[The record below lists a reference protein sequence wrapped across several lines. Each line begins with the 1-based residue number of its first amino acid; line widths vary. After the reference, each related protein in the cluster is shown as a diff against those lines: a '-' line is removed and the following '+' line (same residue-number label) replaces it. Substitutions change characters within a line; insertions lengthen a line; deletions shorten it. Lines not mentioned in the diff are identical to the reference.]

1 MLLPKKLKYI
11 LKFNIESNIKNL
23 NPKIS
28 TVLSQKR
35 INSSDF
41 ITLFKEKLLLLKI
54 KEDVSVTLKVLLFF
68 FESDDYTIHIKMP
81 SFSTLLNR
89 FFLSKKN
96 FDCPGFFFNKKLKN
110 TYFNYILTPYILYEI
125 VVYQSLHDYS
135 DSNILFNYYVKC
147 VKSLKSKGI
156 NVLLIK

>member
-68 FESDDYTIHIKMP
+68 QKVK
-81 SFSTLLNR
+81 
-89 FFLSKKN
+89 LS
-96 FDCPGFFFNKKLKN
+96 LMKN
-110 TYFNYILTPYILYEI
+110 TTICSRL
-125 VVYQSLHDYS
+125 S
-135 DSNILFNYYVKC
+135 
-147 VKSLKSKGI
+147 
-156 NVLLIK
+156 

>member
-1 MLLPKKLKYI
+1 MLLSKKLKYI

-35 INSSDF
+35 INGPDF
-41 ITLFKEKLLLLKI
+41 ITLLKEKLLLLKI
-54 KEDVSVTLKVLLFF
+54 KEDVSVNVKVLLFV

-81 SFSTLLNR
+81 SLTTLLNR

-96 FDCPGFFFNKKLKN
+96 FDCPGFLFNKKLKN
-110 TYFNYILTPYILYEI
+110 SYFNYIITPYILYEI
-125 VVYQSLHDYS
+125 ILYQTLFDRF
-135 DSNILFNYYVKC
+135 DSSFLLCHYTKC

-156 NVLLIK
+156 NLLL

>member
-35 INSSDF
+35 INGPDF
-41 ITLFKEKLLLLKI
+41 ITLFKEKLLLFKI
-54 KEDVSVTLKVLLFF
+54 KEDVSVNLKVLLFV
-68 FESDDYTIHIKMP
+68 FESDDYIIHIKMP
-81 SFSTLLNR
+81 SLTTLLNR
-89 FFLSKKN
+89 FFFSKKN
-96 FDCPGFFFNKKLKN
+96 FDCPGFLFNKKLKS
-110 TYFNYILTPYILYEI
+110 TYFNYIITPYILYEI
-125 VVYQSLHDYS
+125 LLYQSCYDSS
-135 DSNILFNYYVKC
+135 DSNILYNHYIKC

-156 NVLLIK
+156 NVLYIK